1 MSTFRDASPEDIA
14 IIEGLIGRPLSGRCA
29 VVVRRMGGE
38 PVVIENEPHMRDG
51 TPMPTL
57 YWLIDPALTDDVSR
71 LEGAGGVHRFE
82 ELIDPDELAAT
93 HDAYRLRREA
103 ATVQRDG
110 AQPSGGVGG
119 TRTGLKCLHAHLA
132 NYLAG
137 NADPVGALVA
147 STISLP
153 PLTLCIVRD

>member
-1 MSTFRDASPEDIA
+1 MSTFRDASPEDVA
-14 IIEGLIGRPLSGRCA
+14 VIELMIGRPLSGRCA
-29 VVVRRMGGE
+29 VVVRRVDGS

-57 YWLIDPALTDDVSR
+57 YWLIDPDLTDEVSR

-82 ELIDPDELAAT
+82 ELVDAEELAAT
-93 HDAYRLRREA
+93 HDAYRQRRDA
-103 ATVQRDG
+103 ATVRRDG

-137 NADPVGALVA
+137 NVDPVGSLVA
-147 STISLP
+147 ATITLP
-153 PLTLCIVRD
+153 PLTIVNVRD

>member
-1 MSTFRDASPEDIA
+1 LSSFRDASLEDVA
-14 IIEGLIGRPLSGRCA
+14 VIEAMLGRPLSGRCA
-29 VVVRRMGGE
+29 VVVRRADGS

-57 YWLIDPALTDDVSR
+57 YWLIDPIITDEVSR

-82 ELIDPDELAAT
+82 ALVDAEAIAAT
-93 HDAYRLRREA
+93 HEDYRRRREA
-103 ATVQRDG
+103 ATVRREG

-132 NYLAG
+132 NHLAG
-137 NADPVGALVA
+137 NDDPVGALVA
-147 STISLP
+147 TTITLP
-153 PLTLCIVRD
+153 PLTIVDVRD